1 MDGCKAYLSS
11 PPRSGQNLSEL
22 AWTGF
27 SHWSAVVS
35 HSIWRLHKHN
45 NTIKKYSSEWLSAP
59 CIDASGL
66 EGVNRVSESLL
77 FKVGDIQCV
86 STILGQDVLVW
97 TESESESESTASH
110 FVFSYWFYMIQ
121 QIQQFIDIPCWECR
135 AESQIS
141 SCWLHPRW
149 PRLIYLVDDKTHTP
163 LHRWPGENLLRS
175 SSIYIF
181 GMASYL
187 LSRQLALSLQRNLWL
202 GAPGKSHT
210 TLFEY
215 ICFSLLPCSFSGHAL
230 LQMPPEQKCG
240 TAS

>member
-1 MDGCKAYLSS
+1 MCFHYSRPGCLGMDWIWIWIYSRPFCIQLLVLYDTANTAIHRHSMLGMPCRIPNFQLLTPPPLAS
-11 PPRSGQNLSEL
+11 P
-22 AWTGF
+22 
-27 SHWSAVVS
+27 
-35 HSIWRLHKHN
+35 
-45 NTIKKYSSEWLSAP
+45 Y
-59 CIDASGL
+59 
-66 EGVNRVSESLL
+66 
-77 FKVGDIQCV
+77 
-86 STILGQDVLVW
+86 
-97 TESESESESTASH
+97 
-110 FVFSYWFYMIQ
+110 
-121 QIQQFIDIPCWECR
+121 
-135 AESQIS
+135 
-141 SCWLHPRW
+141 
-149 PRLIYLVDDKTHTP
+149 YLVDDKTHTP

-215 ICFSLLPCSFSGHAL
+215 ICFSLLPCSFSLCGHAL